1 MHWIQHVGQE
11 APPQGAI
18 KIVTGCLEGL
28 TVDVLS
34 WLDGS
39 ADVTHDTRRVNCP
52 RCLTSPHYR
61 VAHLQGEELAR
72 KLNPRLC
79 PWCDRP
85 IALEGHCCSPS
96 ITPTKAISP

>member
-18 KIVTGCLEGL
+18 KIVTGCNEGL

-39 ADVTHDTRRVNCP
+39 GDVTYDTRRVDCAP
-52 RCLTSPHYR
+52 CLASPPFN
-61 VAHLQGEELAR
+61 VAHNADQDRAKVLEQLNAR
-72 KLNPRLC
+72 RVC
-79 PWCDRP
+79 PWCDQP
-85 IALEGHCCSPS
+85 
-96 ITPTKAISP
+96 ITPGHQCGS